1 MSFNRSIYDVCSY
14 KYQLAQEV
22 SPGIYQLVRPDNQ
35 SVPILPK
42 DPRYIAQ
49 SSGVSIAKNTSLIDI
64 DSELIGLSRN
74 LSRCP
79 DRKYM
84 PDQNASFHCGAQTG
98 KVRKPQ
104 GGLEV
109 SPKEAFRNGCQ
120 PTAKLC
126 VDNTQ
131 VMNFGDNGLW
141 SEDTRLS
148 NPACTL
154 RGTGWNRWEWLPKDP
169 QERCIEEFDYQIDSK
184 IVSKDNHRPCL
195 PMPIDQFN
203 VYPVPNNVP
212 ICETI
217 QPVCHAP
224 TLPPSVSW
232 QREGI
237 VSLY

>member
-98 KVRKPQ
+98 KVR
-104 GGLEV
+104 
-109 SPKEAFRNGCQ
+109 NGCQ

-131 VMNFGDNGLW
+131 VMNFGLAYIYDLDNL
-141 SEDTRLS
+141 L
-148 NPACTL
+148 
-154 RGTGWNRWEWLPKDP
+154 
-169 QERCIEEFDYQIDSK
+169 DYVIYRS
-184 IVSKDNHRPCL
+184 IH
-195 PMPIDQFN
+195 
-203 VYPVPNNVP
+203 Y
-212 ICETI
+212 
-217 QPVCHAP
+217 
-224 TLPPSVSW
+224 
-232 QREGI
+232 
-237 VSLY
+237 LYQ